1 MIMLLITVS
10 NLTRDRR
17 LRNHLKR
24 LHSIFALIAMS
35 SLAPETAVAHSS
47 ATDGAPG
54 VSSVAPASAA
64 ALSQT
69 EWELKVKRTDANR
82 GFPPEPIT
90 LQFLSNQYV
99 LIRHGSAIYMP
110 QWAANG
116 DDIALQGEGW
126 KVALKFANGPT
137 TGSGYANA
145 NTFEVTAL
153 NYKGVMDISTPFF
166 QAIQKNDTCA
176 FANRALHTTF
186 EGLWNLPQNAAFYQ
200 VKGYGSSNR
209 YGDALASSVRVK
221 SNSFKGVKGEYE
233 RRIAD
238 LAGCVVTIH
247 ERPYG
252 LEMLNEAD
260 PADKEASDVDTIYR
274 LRDAPD
280 YLSDLRVHINGNWR
294 TGSAWVRVSA
304 GLRENFGDNVIAD
317 MNNAEARLLRKR
329 NLNWT
334 PASTAPV
341 IQDQLA
347 GESAADLQKT
357 GDAIWAQAEGET
369 GEIANWGARAIRFYH
384 AACEKGAMA
393 ACGRKATI
401 MDKHLIGSSNDYFA
415 RFGPLYEKG
424 CTAGDEDS
432 CYRLAT
438 NLRDDVFDKNP
449 RRAIAMFEKL
459 CAEAHAEAC
468 GAFAAEVAGLG
479 SKVLDSDWARAGPLF
494 RKACALGA
502 EFACLTGG
510 QAYMIGMEGLPK
522 DLAAARTMF
531 TSACTEDN
539 WLIAKACRYAGA
551 LYVSGQGGPASEDVA
566 KLMFKRGCDFQDAD
580 SCKVLNLPVPARHK

>member
-1 MIMLLITVS
+1 MRNYLIWLLGLYAAIAASVLVS
-10 NLTRDRR
+10 EATAAQVPVVEGVPKTN
-17 LRNHLKR
+17 
-24 LHSIFALIAMS
+24 S
-35 SLAPETAVAHSS
+35 S
-47 ATDGAPG
+47 
-54 VSSVAPASAA
+54 APASVADLA
-64 ALSQT
+64 GT
-69 EWELKVKRTDANR
+69 EWELKVRRADTNP
-82 GFPPEPIT
+82 GFSPEPIT
-90 LQFLSNQYV
+90 LQFLPNHYV

-110 QWAANG
+110 QWAAKG

-126 KVALKFANGPT
+126 NVALKFANGPT
-137 TGSGYANA
+137 TGSGYANL
-145 NTFEVTAL
+145 NNFEATAL
-153 NYKGVMDISTPFF
+153 NYKAVVDLNTPFF

-176 FANRALHTTF
+176 FANRALHSTF
-186 EGLWNLPQNAAFYQ
+186 EGLWNLPQNGAFYQ

-209 YGDALASSVRVK
+209 YGDALASSVRIK

-252 LEMLNEAD
+252 LEMLHEAD

-304 GLRENFGDNVIAD
+304 GLRENFGESLVAD

-329 NLNWT
+329 NLVWT
-334 PASTAPV
+334 PASTAPAV
-341 IQDQLA
+341 QYPLA
-347 GESAADLQKT
+347 GVSAADLQKT
-357 GDAIWAQAEGET
+357 GDAIWALAGGDT

-384 AACEKGAMA
+384 AACEKGAMV
-393 ACGRKATI
+393 ACGRKAII
-401 MDKHLIGSSNDYFA
+401 MGKNLIGNTNTIKE
-415 RFGPLYEKG
+415 RVRPLYEKA
-424 CTAGDEDS
+424 CTAGDAES

-494 RKACALGA
+494 RKACALGE

-510 QAYMIGMEGLPK
+510 QAYMVGMEGLPK
-522 DLAAARTMF
+522 DLAAARNMF
-531 TSACTEDN
+531 TSACGENN

-566 KLMFKRGCDFQDAD
+566 KLMFKRGCDFQDSD
-580 SCKVLNLPVPARHK
+580 SCKVLNLPVPAEHK